1 MRKNQPPNLDKKCP
15 FIDGPCIKSEC
26 AIYDARF
33 GKCQIEV
40 LVYNLY
46 KVSEGLKQSLES

>member
-46 KVSEGLKQSLES
+46 RVSEGLKQSLDS